1 MLFYQSFPPDFWIKM
16 TIWVVGIIVSIALFN
31 AIMRKVLNVKRRKF
45 FSYNF
50 VNDFHKKGEWILRI
64 SFVIIY
70 TVIAVNDAM
79 NPFFFYAIIAFTISL
94 SGFRAIVEKK
104 YAENSKDYI
113 FTLSELGFAM
123 MVTFV
128 LTLKVFPEVF

>member
-1 MLFYQSFPPDFWIKM
+1 M

>member
-1 MLFYQSFPPDFWIKM
+1 MYDYLFPPDFWIKM
-16 TIWVVGIIVSIALFN
+16 TIWLVGIIVSIALFN
-31 AIMRKVLNVKRRKF
+31 AIMRKVLNVERRKF

-64 SFVIIY
+64 SFIIIY
-70 TVIAVNDAM
+70 IVIAANDAI
-79 NPFFFYAIIAFTISL
+79 NPFFFYAIFAFAILL

-104 YAENSKDYI
+104 YAKNSKDYI

-123 MVTFV
+123 VIIFV

>member
-1 MLFYQSFPPDFWIKM
+1 MLYDYLFPPDFWIKM
-16 TIWVVGIIVSIALFN
+16 TIWLVGIIVSIALFN
-31 AIMRKVLNVKRRKF
+31 AIMRKVLNVERRKF

-64 SFVIIY
+64 SFIIIY
-70 TVIAVNDAM
+70 IVIAANDAI
-79 NPFFFYAIIAFTISL
+79 NPFFFYAIFAFAILL

-104 YAENSKDYI
+104 YAKNSKDYI

-123 MVTFV
+123 VIIFV

>member
-1 MLFYQSFPPDFWIKM
+1 VLYYQSFPPDFWIKM

-70 TVIAVNDAM
+70 IVIAAYDAI
-79 NPFFFYAIIAFTISL
+79 NPFFFYALIAFAISL

-104 YAENSKDYI
+104 YAENSMDYI

-123 MVTFV
+123 VIIFV